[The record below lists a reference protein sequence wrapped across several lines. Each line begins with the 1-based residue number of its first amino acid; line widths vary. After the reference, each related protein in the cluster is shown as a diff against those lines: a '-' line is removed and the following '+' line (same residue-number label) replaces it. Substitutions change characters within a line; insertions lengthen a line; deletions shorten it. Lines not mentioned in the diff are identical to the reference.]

1 MSERADGGP
10 AKVRRAATLLARCH
24 ARPCRRVQA
33 SAGECSRARVQKSC
47 LTPPFLGGGSA
58 QLSGARE
65 TNRCVR
71 WRAWV
76 WISPSALALLSK
88 RLHRCAT
95 LQPDEQVQKSVVTP
109 EKIWPARA
117 RERER
122 ERWHRR
128 ISLVRLACC
137 LLLSR
142 ARPTFRRASARQH
155 QPPSWP
161 ALNPL
166 SRHHQSSFPTHP
178 TCRPSP
184 NSPTIADANHGQ
196 RNSVLIMLVLQQ

>member
-122 ERWHRR
+122 ERDGTGAYLSSA
-128 ISLVRLACC
+128 SLVACC
-137 LLLSR
+137 SR
-142 ARPTFRRASARQH
+142 ARARHSEEPLRANTSLQVGRL
-155 QPPSWP
+155 ST
-161 ALNPL
+161 L
-166 SRHHQSSFPTHP
+166 SRGIIKAPFPLI
-178 TCRPSP
+178 RPVGRAQTLRP
-184 NSPTIADANHGQ
+184 
-196 RNSVLIMLVLQQ
+196 